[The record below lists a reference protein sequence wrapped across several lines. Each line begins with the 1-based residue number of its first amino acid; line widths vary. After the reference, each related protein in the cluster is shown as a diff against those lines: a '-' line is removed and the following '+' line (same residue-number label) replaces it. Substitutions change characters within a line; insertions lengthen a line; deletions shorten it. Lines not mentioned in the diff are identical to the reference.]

1 MARVRLRV
9 EVSQDLKALAYSE
22 ILSIIE
28 LSGGSA
34 ELIDESKG
42 LLMDYNGNLESL
54 GRKLCRAALT
64 RHVWVVEGDGER
76 KFLDLDRS
84 RYRVLKLGRRNGSVN
99 IDLRIAR
106 LLVNLSR
113 ADYGS
118 VFLDPFVGSGLI
130 AYEAA
135 MIGAYVMGID
145 INLRPL
151 RSIQG
156 EYIDAI
162 NSDSLLGPTRDGAV
176 DSIATDPPYNRLSI
190 SDIDLDT
197 FYRKL
202 AEEAYRVLRSRG
214 YIAFSHP
221 TYVDSLDWFLNVGFE
236 LVANGLQYVHGSL
249 TRIIYVFRKP

>member
-1 MARVRLRV
+1 M
-9 EVSQDLKALAYSE
+9 
-22 ILSIIE
+22 
-28 LSGGSA
+28 
-34 ELIDESKG
+34 
-42 LLMDYNGNLESL
+42 
-54 GRKLCRAALT
+54 
-64 RHVWVVEGDGER
+64 
-76 KFLDLDRS
+76 DRS

-162 NSDSLLGPTRDGAV
+162 NSDSLLGPPTRWCCGFH
-176 DSIATDPPYNRLSI
+176 SH
-190 SDIDLDT
+190 
-197 FYRKL
+197 
-202 AEEAYRVLRSRG
+202 RS
-214 YIAFSHP
+214 
-221 TYVDSLDWFLNVGFE
+221 SL
-236 LVANGLQYVHGSL
+236 
-249 TRIIYVFRKP
+249 